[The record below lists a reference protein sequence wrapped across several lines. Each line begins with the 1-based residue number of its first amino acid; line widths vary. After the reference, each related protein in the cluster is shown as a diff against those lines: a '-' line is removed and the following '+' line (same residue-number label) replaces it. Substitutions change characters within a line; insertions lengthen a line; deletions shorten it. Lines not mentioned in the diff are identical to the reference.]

1 MNNFN
6 KRKPDV
12 ATVLVVDDNVIL
24 LRTVK
29 EMLDSNYNVS
39 IATSG
44 EQAFKSI
51 SRRKPDVILLD
62 YEMPEMNGE
71 EVIRQL
77 REDKATA
84 DIPVLFLTSSANREI
99 VKKLIM
105 LNPNGY
111 MLKPPN
117 KQTMIEHIEEVL
129 HNEEQRDD

>member
-1 MNNFN
+1 MNNSN
-6 KRKPDV
+6 KKIPVV
-12 ATVLVVDDNVIL
+12 ANVLVVDDNVIL

-51 SRRKPDVILLD
+51 SRKRPDVILLD

-71 EVIRQL
+71 DVIKQL
-77 REDKATA
+77 REDEATA
-84 DIPVLFLTSSANREI
+84 NIPVLFLTSSANREV

-105 LNPNGY
+105 LNPDGY

-117 KQTMIEHIEEVL
+117 KQSMIEHIEEVL
-129 HNEEQRDD
+129 HKEE

>member
-1 MNNFN
+1 MNVANN
-6 KRKPDV
+6 KISSI
-12 ATVLVVDDNVIL
+12 ANILVVDDNVIL

-29 EMLDSNYNVS
+29 EMLDSKYNVS

-51 SRRKPDVILLD
+51 ARKKPDVILLD

-71 EVIRQL
+71 DVIRQL
-77 REDKATA
+77 REDEATA
-84 DIPVLFLTSSANREI
+84 NIPVLFLTSSANREV

-105 LNPNGY
+105 LNPDGY

-129 HNEEQRDD
+129 GGNKED

>member
-1 MNNFN
+1 M
-6 KRKPDV
+6 KDTVKGIPGV
-12 ATVLVVDDNVIL
+12 ANILVIDDNVIL

-44 EQAFKSI
+44 EQALKSI
-51 SRRKPDVILLD
+51 ARKKPDVILLD

-71 EVIRQL
+71 DVIRQL
-77 REDKATA
+77 REDEATA
-84 DIPVLFLTSSANREI
+84 NIPVLFLTSSANREV

-105 LNPNGY
+105 LNPDGY

-129 HNEEQRDD
+129 GGNKED

>member
-1 MNNFN
+1 MNGVT
-6 KRKPDV
+6 KKIPGV
-12 ATVLVVDDNVIL
+12 ANVLVVDDNVIL

-29 EMLDSNYNVS
+29 EMLDSNYTVS

-44 EQAFKSI
+44 EQALKSI
-51 SRRKPDVILLD
+51 ARKKPDVILLD

-71 EVIRQL
+71 DVIRQL
-77 REDKATA
+77 REDEATA
-84 DIPVLFLTSSANREI
+84 NIPVLFLTSSANREV

-105 LNPNGY
+105 LNPDGY

-129 HNEEQRDD
+129 GGNKED

>member
-1 MNNFN
+1 MNNYN
-6 KRKPDV
+6 KINPDV

-71 EVIRQL
+71 DVIKQL
-77 REDKATA
+77 REDEATA
-84 DIPVLFLTSSANREI
+84 DIPVLFLTSSANREV

>member
-1 MNNFN
+1 MKNTV
-6 KRKPDV
+6 KGIPGV
-12 ATVLVVDDNVIL
+12 ANILVIDDNVIL

-44 EQAFKSI
+44 EQALKSI
-51 SRRKPDVILLD
+51 ARKKPDVILLD

-71 EVIRQL
+71 DVIRQL
-77 REDKATA
+77 REDEATA
-84 DIPVLFLTSSANREI
+84 NIPVLFLTSSANREV

-105 LNPNGY
+105 LNPDGY

-129 HNEEQRDD
+129 GGNKED

>member
-1 MNNFN
+1 MNGVT
-6 KRKPDV
+6 KKIPGV
-12 ATVLVVDDNVIL
+12 ANVLVVDDNVIL

-44 EQAFKSI
+44 EQALKSI
-51 SRRKPDVILLD
+51 ARKKPDVILLD

-71 EVIRQL
+71 DVIRQL
-77 REDKATA
+77 REDEATA
-84 DIPVLFLTSSANREI
+84 NIPVLFLTSSANREV

-105 LNPNGY
+105 LNPDGY

-129 HNEEQRDD
+129 GGNKED

>member
-1 MNNFN
+1 MNNS
-6 KRKPDV
+6 KKKIPDI
-12 ATVLVVDDNVIL
+12 ANVLVVDDNVIL

-51 SRRKPDVILLD
+51 SRKRPDVILLD

-71 EVIRQL
+71 DIIKQL
-77 REDKATA
+77 REDEATA
-84 DIPVLFLTSSANREI
+84 NIPVLFLTSSANREV

-105 LNPNGY
+105 LNPDGY

-117 KQTMIEHIEEVL
+117 KQSMIEHIEEVL
-129 HNEEQRDD
+129 HKEE

>member
-1 MNNFN
+1 MKN
-6 KRKPDV
+6 
-12 ATVLVVDDNVIL
+12 TVKGIPGAANILVIDDNVIL

-44 EQAFKSI
+44 EQALKSI
-51 SRRKPDVILLD
+51 ARKKPDVILLD

-71 EVIRQL
+71 DVIRQL
-77 REDKATA
+77 REDEATA
-84 DIPVLFLTSSANREI
+84 NIPVLFLTSSANREV

-105 LNPNGY
+105 LNPDGY

-129 HNEEQRDD
+129 GGNKED

>member
-1 MNNFN
+1 M
-6 KRKPDV
+6 KDTVKGISGV
-12 ATVLVVDDNVIL
+12 ANILVIDDNVIL

-44 EQAFKSI
+44 EQALKAI
-51 SRRKPDVILLD
+51 ERKKPDIILLD

-71 EVIRQL
+71 DVIRQL
-77 REDKATA
+77 RENEATA
-84 DIPVLFLTSSANREI
+84 NIPVLFLTSSANREV

-105 LNPNGY
+105 LNPDGY

-129 HNEEQRDD
+129 GRE

>member
-1 MNNFN
+1 MNGVT
-6 KRKPDV
+6 KKIPGV
-12 ATVLVVDDNVIL
+12 ANVLVVDDNVIL

-39 IATSG
+39 NATSG
-44 EQAFKSI
+44 EQALKSI
-51 SRRKPDVILLD
+51 ARKKPDVILLD

-71 EVIRQL
+71 DVIRQL
-77 REDKATA
+77 REDEATA
-84 DIPVLFLTSSANREI
+84 NIPVLFLTSSANREV

-105 LNPNGY
+105 LNPDGY

-129 HNEEQRDD
+129 GGNKED

>member
-1 MNNFN
+1 MNNSN
-6 KRKPDV
+6 KKIPDV
-12 ATVLVVDDNVIL
+12 ANVLVVDDNVIL

-51 SRRKPDVILLD
+51 SRKRPDVILLD

-71 EVIRQL
+71 DVIKQL
-77 REDKATA
+77 REDEATA
-84 DIPVLFLTSSANREI
+84 NIPVLFLTSSANREV

-105 LNPNGY
+105 LNPDGY

-117 KQTMIEHIEEVL
+117 KQSMIEHIEEVL
-129 HNEEQRDD
+129 HKEE

>member
-1 MNNFN
+1 MNGVT
-6 KRKPDV
+6 KKIPAV
-12 ATVLVVDDNVIL
+12 ANVLVVDDNVIL

-29 EMLDSNYNVS
+29 EMLDSKYNVS

-51 SRRKPDVILLD
+51 ARRKPDVILLD

-71 EVIRQL
+71 EVITQL
-77 REDKATA
+77 REDETTA
-84 DIPVLFLTSSANREI
+84 NIPVLFLTSSANREV

-105 LNPNGY
+105 LNPDGY

-117 KQTMIEHIEEVL
+117 KQTMIDHIEEVL
-129 HNEEQRDD
+129 GGKQGEVL